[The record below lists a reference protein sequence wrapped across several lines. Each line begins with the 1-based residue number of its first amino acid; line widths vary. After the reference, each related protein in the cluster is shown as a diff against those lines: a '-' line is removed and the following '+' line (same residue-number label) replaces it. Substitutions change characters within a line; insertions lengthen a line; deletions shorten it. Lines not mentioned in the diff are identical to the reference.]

1 LREKKELIL
10 SEERAR
16 RLWERAAQL
25 QSEASQKKE
34 AAEGDPDS
42 DEPRRELIAGV
53 EDESAGYS
61 LAHIKEAGKE
71 VGIEPDFLELALA
84 EEAILELEG
93 GGEGGFWDRTFE
105 AILGDRE
112 RLFEVRRRFS
122 LPSRRVWLALEKT
135 LTTGGDSL
143 DLLEVRGGHP
153 HDGGIA
159 IFETP
164 YAFQRSGTL
173 PYWATV
179 AETRR
184 FMIRVVPEGEGECLV
199 LVSAPLRRSRRWH
212 GVLGLGLSGLGG
224 VLGGGVGI
232 GVAAAVVGTGGGAA
246 LAVMFGL
253 VAGGAVGGERL
264 FRKGAPGR
272 YRRGLRS
279 LEKAFQQV
287 LNRVERDVQRDL
299 EAQLPPGA

>member
-1 LREKKELIL
+1 MKEEKELIL

-25 QSEASQKKE
+25 QAEASLREE
-34 AAEGDPDS
+34 AVEGDPDTG
-42 DEPRRELIAGV
+42 ETKRELIAGV

-61 LAHIKEAGKE
+61 LAHIKEAGRE
-71 VGIEPDFLELALA
+71 VGIEPDFVELALA

-93 GGEGGFWDRTFE
+93 GGESNFWDRTFE

-112 RLFEVRRRFS
+112 RLFEVRRAFP
-122 LPSRRVWLALEKT
+122 LPSRLVWLALEKN
-135 LTTGGDSL
+135 LTSGSDGL
-143 DLLEVRGGHP
+143 ELLEVRGGHP
-153 HDGGIA
+153 DEGGIA

-164 YAFQRSGTL
+164 YAFQRSGSL

-184 FMIRVVPEGEGECLV
+184 FMIRVTPEAEGECVV

-212 GVLGLGLSGLGG
+212 GVLGIVLSGLGG
-224 VLGGGVGI
+224 VLGGGFGI
-232 GVAAAVVGTGGGAA
+232 GIAAVVVGTGGGAA
-246 LAVMFGL
+246 LPVMVGL
-253 VAGGAVGGERL
+253 AAGGVLGGERL
-264 FRKGAPGR
+264 FRVGAPGR
-272 YRRGLRS
+272 YRRALRS
-279 LEKAFQQV
+279 LGKAFQKI
-287 LNRVERDVQRDL
+287 LDRVEQDVQRDL